1 MVCLLCQKSKLSSS
15 KIKQSPSPQ
24 HSEIPQYYSYFT
36 GIRKGPASGSGLPGP
51 AQPLAASL
59 PPISPLHHPDLPEAQ
74 LRPCQPLAPHH
85 LWPLFP
91 TTQAKLFMIRPHA
104 SHQPAMAHRF
114 PREALPHHPDSPSP
128 MLSMTPMASFTGSSL
143 DLTFALRPFLAL

>member
-1 MVCLLCQKSKLSSS
+1 MA
-15 KIKQSPSPQ
+15 
-24 HSEIPQYYSYFT
+24 

-128 MLSMTPMASFTGSSL
+128 MLSMTPCLGQFNHHLLQTPPLHPDQNETGL
-143 DLTFALRPFLAL
+143 LCLAGQFGFNDF